1 MAPRAVE
8 EDVDTAALAVIA
20 FDTSQEKAKAADKRR
35 KKELADA
42 QKLLAELKKNGAPRR
57 RSNSRAF
64 LESVQNSITLRR

>member
-35 KKELADA
+35 KKKLADA
-42 QKLLAELKKNGAPRR
+42 QKLLR
-57 RSNSRAF
+57 
-64 LESVQNSITLRR
+64 